1 MKNTIL
7 TITDSLKILS
17 HSEPDRP
24 NIGYVK
30 GRDGFCF
37 IDAGS
42 SESHADLIRQ
52 MIDEPS
58 QDMDKYLVLTHWHW
72 DHTFGLHSFNE
83 CISIAHE
90 NLISKL
96 KWYKSLSWS
105 DEALAKRV
113 SDGEEIPFIRDCLTK
128 EIPDRTNLQIDI
140 PKIHYKN
147 EITINLGNKQL
158 EVFFIDSDHS
168 DDNSVVYSSED
179 RCLFVGD
186 SLYPD
191 IYHKDRYTFKK
202 FFPLIEK
209 LKTYKVSTL
218 VDSHKDVLRNEQCAA
233 YIDSL
238 LEIGL
243 IAESSGSLEQAKNQL
258 IKKTLPFLD
267 EWKYEIA
274 DNFLKK
280 M

>member
-1 MKNTIL
+1 MVNNIL

-24 NIGYVK
+24 NIGYIE
-30 GRDGFCF
+30 GSEGFCL

-42 SESHADLIRQ
+42 SDAHAQLIRQ
-52 MIDEPS
+52 MISDS
-58 QDMDKYLVLTHWHW
+58 FTNSDKYLVLTHWHW
-72 DHTFGLHSFNE
+72 DHTFGLASFND
-83 CISIAHE
+83 CISIAHF
-90 NLISKL
+90 NLIPKM

-105 DEALAKRV
+105 DEALDKRV
-113 SDGEEIPFIRDCLTK
+113 SDGEELSFIRDCLK
-128 EIPDRTNLQIDI
+128 QELPDRTKLEIKI
-140 PKIHYKN
+140 PKIHYNSKMS
-147 EITINLGNKQL
+147 INLGNKDL
-158 EVFFIDSDHS
+158 EVFHVNSDHTN
-168 DDNSVVYSSED
+168 DNSIVYSSED
-179 RCLFVGD
+179 RCLFIGD
-186 SLYPD
+186 CLYSD
-191 IYHKDRYTFKK
+191 IYHNDHYTISK